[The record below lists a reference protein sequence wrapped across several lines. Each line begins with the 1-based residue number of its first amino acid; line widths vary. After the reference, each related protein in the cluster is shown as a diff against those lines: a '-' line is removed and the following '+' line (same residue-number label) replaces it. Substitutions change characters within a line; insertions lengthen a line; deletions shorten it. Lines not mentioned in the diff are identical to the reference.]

1 MRFFRDLAITIA
13 SLIASL
19 LLLEAGLR
27 IAGVRY
33 SASLYTR
40 ERERGYALRP
50 GAEGWHVTENENYIR
65 INRDGNRDLDR
76 AVDAPGGTLR
86 IAFIGS
92 SETEGEEVSLENTFE
107 AVIERELRKA
117 GPSHWSN
124 VEVMNF
130 GVAGY
135 GMSQE
140 YLTLRDHVWRYHPQ
154 IVVLATTA
162 FVVLTNTRE
171 LYPFP
176 DQSAPFFD
184 YRDGVLGPDDQTR
197 AAPPLDPRR
206 LQQKNRLSDWM
217 NQSYLLLMLNE
228 ARSNAP
234 LVFHDLIQHWR
245 FGAKRVTGSAPGAP
259 PPNYQSTWPY
269 LPDLPAMQKSW
280 QIADGFLDLMKGDCD
295 AHGAEFWLVT
305 LDMEMQV
312 DPDPAEREAFRQH
325 LGLPSLYESDKRLT
339 AMASAKSIHTMM
351 LAPVLADYS
360 ATHHIALHGF
370 FNTKFN
376 DGHWNE
382 LGHQIAGQAIAREL
396 RRSSPV
402 IQARDNS
409 ALSPTAPN

>member
-13 SLIASL
+13 SLAAAL
-19 LLLEAGLR
+19 LLLEVGLR
-27 IAGVRY
+27 LAAVRY

-40 ERERGYALRP
+40 DHERGYALRP
-50 GAEGWHVTENENYIR
+50 GAEGWHVSENENYVR
-65 INRDGNRDLDR
+65 INHDGNRDLDR
-76 AVDAPGGTLR
+76 ALDAPADTLR

-92 SETEGEEVSLENTFE
+92 SETEAEEVSLEKTFE
-107 AVIERELRKA
+107 AVIERELREA
-117 GPSHWSN
+117 GPGHWSN

-140 YLTLRDHVWRYHPQ
+140 YLTLRDHVWKYHPK

-162 FVVLTNTRE
+162 FVVLADTRE

-176 DQSAPFFD
+176 DQSAPFFH

-197 AAPPLDPRR
+197 ATPPLDQRR

-234 LVFHDLIQHWR
+234 RVFHDLTQRWR
-245 FGAKRVTGSAPGAP
+245 FGPKQVTGPVAGSP

-269 LPDLPAMQKSW
+269 LSDLPAMQKSW
-280 QIADGFLDLMKGDCD
+280 QIADGFLDLMKRECD
-295 AHGAEFWLVT
+295 AHGAEFWLVA

-312 DPDPAEREAFRQH
+312 HPDLAQRESFRQS
-325 LGLPSLYESDKRLT
+325 LGVATLYESDKRLV
-339 AMASAKSIHTMM
+339 AMATAKSIHTMM

-360 ATHHIALHGF
+360 ATHHVALHGF

-382 LGHQIAGQAIAREL
+382 LGHQIAGQAIAREM
-396 RRSSPV
+396 RKSSPV
-402 IQARDNS
+402 IQARDRSAANS
-409 ALSPTAPN
+409 QVPN